1 MLDIMN
7 FKTLLITFG
16 LFISFQNN
24 AQNVLV
30 QGKITDA
37 KDSSAFYGASITIE
51 GTEFKVRTDSDGNYS
66 ISGNLTG
73 LHTVI
78 IKSAEFET
86 QRFENQ
92 NFITGSVITLNVALI
107 SKVNSIA
114 PVEVKGKTKKTG
126 NAGLVQEQK
135 NSATVVDGTSAEA
148 IKKTPDAR
156 TNDVLKRISG
166 ASIQDNKFVIIRG
179 LNDRYNAAYINGA
192 PLPSSESD
200 RKAFSFDIFASNML
214 ENLLIT
220 KTATPDLPGEFAGG
234 IIQINTKSVVDSNF
248 QSFTFGTSY
257 HSLSTFNNFKT
268 YDGGKYDLLG
278 MNSKSRNLPNGLP
291 TTQEYGVLNSSEKA
305 TNAKLMT
312 PGWGLQNRLALP
324 ALNLQYS
331 IGKNFKIKN
340 QSLSAI
346 FAYAYQNS
354 STMTQTT
361 RNEFEEQA
369 NGVVQKSTLQDS
381 VYTQSILNTGM
392 LNFMYTINPNNKI
405 AFKNLISLSSD
416 DKVNIRKGV
425 REMDSDPRQW
435 EKSSNRWFTQNML
448 YSTQLLGNHT
458 IKGTKLQV
466 NWVAGYNNVNRV
478 VPGMRRVVYQ
488 KNSLLED
495 DTTVQYTAVVQNN
508 GTVPTAAGNMFWST
522 MQEQIS
528 SAQVELVMPIE
539 GKNYKSRIKFG
550 AMTQYRDRKFTAR
563 NFGFSRYKK
572 TGTPFDNSLLLL
584 PEEEIFTADHLGLME
599 NGLGGFKLEESTK
612 VSDSYSAG
620 SNLNAAFAFYDIKLK
635 EKFRLVG
642 GVRAESYTQK
652 LKYTEAGSNIN
663 RTIDSTVL
671 DLLPSLNFIYSPTKK
686 INIRASYYNTVSRP
700 EFRELAPFAFYNF
713 QLDNILS
720 GSTTL
725 KRAKINNFDLRF
737 EYFPGSGQIFT
748 VSTFYKKFT
757 NPIEL
762 ISRSG
767 VSGAAELYY
776 ANVPTAENYG
786 LELEYRVKLNIFNKK
801 TKNLFLNGATVYTN
815 FALIR
820 SKVDTRS
827 INGSEGDSRPL
838 QGQSPYIVNA
848 GLNYDLGTTG
858 WSANAS
864 YNIVGARIFSVGN
877 VQEPSVWEK
886 SRSVLDFQIAKKFQ
900 NNLEIK
906 FNVRDLLAQDLVF
919 YQDLNKNG
927 KFDKLTDNQW
937 QVTKFGQTVSF
948 SVSYTF

>member
-1 MLDIMN
+1 MN
-7 FKTLLITFG
+7 YKTLLLTFG
-16 LFISFQNN
+16 LLISLNSN

-30 QGKITDA
+30 KGKITDA
-37 KDSSAFYGASITIE
+37 KDSSAFLGAQVTIK
-51 GTEFKVRTDSDGNYS
+51 GTEFKVRTDVDGNYA
-66 ISGNLTG
+66 ITGNLSG
-73 LHTVI
+73 IHTVI
-78 IKSAEFET
+78 FKGAEFED
-86 QRFENQ
+86 QKIENID
-92 NFITGSVITLNVALI
+92 FSKDLPIILNVALVA
-107 SKVNSIA
+107 KVNSIA
-114 PVEVKGKTKKTG
+114 PVEIKGKTKKTG
-126 NAGLVQEQK
+126 NTGLVNEQK
-135 NSATVVDGTSAEA
+135 NSAAVVDGTSSEA

-200 RKAFSFDIFASNML
+200 RKAFSFDVFASNML

-234 IIQINTKSVVDSNF
+234 VININTKSIVDSNF
-248 QSFTFGTSY
+248 QSFTIGTSY
-257 HSLSTFNNFKT
+257 HTLSTFNDFKT
-268 YDGGKYDLLG
+268 YDGGKYDALG
-278 MNSKSRNLPNGLP
+278 LNTKSRNIPNGLP
-291 TTQEYGVLNSSEKA
+291 TTQEFTLLNSSEKA
-305 TNAKLMT
+305 DNAKLMT
-312 PGWGLQNRLALP
+312 PGWGLQNRMALP

-331 IGKNFKIKN
+331 VGKNFKIKN
-340 QSLSAI
+340 QSLSTI

-354 STMTQTT
+354 NTIALTT

-369 NGVVQKSTLQDS
+369 EGIVQKSTLQDS
-381 VYTQSILNTGM
+381 VFTQSILNTGM
-392 LNFMYTINPNNKI
+392 LNFMYTINPKNKI
-405 AFKNLISLSSD
+405 AFKNLLSLSAD
-416 DKVNIRKGV
+416 DKVNVRKGV

-448 YSTQLLGNHT
+448 YSGQLLGNHT
-458 IKGTKLQV
+458 IKGTKMQL

-488 KNSLLED
+488 KSSLLEN
-495 DTTVQYTAVVQNN
+495 DTVEEYVAVVQNN
-508 GTVPTAAGNMFWST
+508 GTIPTAAGNMFWST

-528 SAQVELVMPIE
+528 SAQVELVLPIE
-539 GKNYKSRIKFG
+539 GENYKSRLKFG
-550 AMTQYRDRKFTAR
+550 AMTQYRDRNFTAR
-563 NFGFSRYKK
+563 NFGFSRFKK
-572 TGTPFDNSLLLL
+572 TGVTFDNSLLLL
-584 PEEEIFTADHLGLME
+584 PEEDIFTADHLGLME

-612 VSDSYSAG
+612 VSDSYTAG
-620 SNLNAAFAFYDIKLK
+620 SFLNAGFAFYDIKLK

-642 GVRAESYTQK
+642 GLRAESYNQK

-671 DLLPSLNFIYSPTKK
+671 DLLPSANFIYSPTKK

-737 EYFPGSGQIFT
+737 EYFPGSGQIIT

-762 ISRSG
+762 ISRAG

-786 LELEYRVKLNIFNKK
+786 LEFEYRVKLNIFNKK
-801 TKNLFLNGATVYTN
+801 TKNLFLNGATIYTN
-815 FALIR
+815 LALIR
-820 SKVDTRS
+820 SKVDTRA
-827 INGSEGDSRPL
+827 IIGAEGDSRPL

-848 GLNYDLGTTG
+848 GLNYDLGETG
-858 WSANAS
+858 WSANTS

-886 SRSVLDFQIAKKFQ
+886 ARSVLDFQIAKKFKS
-900 NNLEIK
+900 NLEIK
-906 FNVRDLLAQDLVF
+906 FNVRDLLAQDLIF
-919 YQDLNKNG
+919 YQDLNKNM
-927 KFDKLTDNQW
+927 KFDAGTDNEW

-948 SVSYTF
+948 SIGYTF